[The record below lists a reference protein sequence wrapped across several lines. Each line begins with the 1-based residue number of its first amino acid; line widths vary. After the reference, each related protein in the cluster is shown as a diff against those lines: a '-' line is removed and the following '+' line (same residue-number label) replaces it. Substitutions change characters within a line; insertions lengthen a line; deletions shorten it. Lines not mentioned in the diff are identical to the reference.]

1 MKPTIARI
9 TAVITISLFVVSS
22 IWSTCVG
29 GGGGALEF
37 GGQNQDPYQV
47 PWIPRQPTDPP
58 ITKGLIVYWFPA
70 TVEEVKTSSLRA
82 SRMLTIY
89 AAQCVSMVIVDYENS
104 PEKAL
109 LGDLKAPIVLLATPE
124 GTVINKVEN
133 KNGKFQVELLE
144 KVVDAEVKSRDK
156 AMDTALKDAKEKAN
170 AGDKAAAVKLYRS
183 VLEQQCLFPKKAKEA
198 SKELKKMGEPVAE

>member
-1 MKPTIARI
+1 MKPTIARLVAGI
-9 TAVITISLFVVSS
+9 SISLLASS
-22 IWSTCVG
+22 ILATYG
-29 GGGGALEF
+29 GGGGAFES
-37 GGQNQDPYQV
+37 GGGNQDPYQV

-70 TVEEVKTSSLRA
+70 TVEEVQTSSLRT

-104 PEKAL
+104 PEKSL
-109 LGDLKAPIVLLATPE
+109 LGDLKAPIVLLATPD
-124 GTVINKVEN
+124 GTVVNKVEN
-133 KNGKFQVELLE
+133 KNGKLQVELLE

-156 AMDTALKDAKEKAN
+156 AMDTALKDAKEKAT

-198 SKELKKMGEPVAE
+198 SKELKKMGEEIAQ